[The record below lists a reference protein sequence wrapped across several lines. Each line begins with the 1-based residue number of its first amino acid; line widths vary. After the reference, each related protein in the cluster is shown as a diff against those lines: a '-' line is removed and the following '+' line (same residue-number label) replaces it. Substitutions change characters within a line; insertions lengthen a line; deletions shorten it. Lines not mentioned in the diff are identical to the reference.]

1 MARAAPEEPTDVDG
15 PPWVDEPGEE
25 SMPEPP
31 EEGVQTSRRVVEIP
45 VREASLSPRVEQMRD
60 PSEPVRLPELVIT
73 PEGDFWFE
81 LVQQMVKAEVV
92 TALVRELALQSQL
105 VARDADQWLLRVERE
120 SLNQPSTRERLSTA
134 LQSQG
139 HAVRLAVEIGP
150 VSDSSGS
157 AEITHWRLKYSD
169 GSSDSDEN
177 GRMTSDLWSRRSSH
191 AVIQFEPAS
200 RTARRRRGYVSKI
213 PRVIIDVK
221 ATITSSARKA
231 KPKTTPPKAHV
242 GWRSRLTHPD
252 TAVDSA
258 GSPRSPIWCWTPP
271 GKPPIA
277 PAWKL
282 R

>member
-31 EEGVQTSRRVVEIP
+31 EEGVQTSRRVMEIP

-60 PSEPVRLPELVIT
+60 PSEPVRLPEPVIT
-73 PEGDFWFE
+73 PEGDFWFA

-92 TALVRELALQSQL
+92 SALVRELALQSQL

-150 VSDSSGS
+150 VSDSASLRLAAEANRRQREAERIIHDDPLVQAMMRDFGGRIVPGS
-157 AEITHWRLKYSD
+157 LR
-169 GSSDSDEN
+169 
-177 GRMTSDLWSRRSSH
+177 
-191 AVIQFEPAS
+191 
-200 RTARRRRGYVSKI
+200 
-213 PRVIIDVK
+213 
-221 ATITSSARKA
+221 ATEA
-231 KPKTTPPKAHV
+231 
-242 GWRSRLTHPD
+242 
-252 TAVDSA
+252 
-258 GSPRSPIWCWTPP
+258 
-271 GKPPIA
+271 
-277 PAWKL
+277 
-282 R
+282 